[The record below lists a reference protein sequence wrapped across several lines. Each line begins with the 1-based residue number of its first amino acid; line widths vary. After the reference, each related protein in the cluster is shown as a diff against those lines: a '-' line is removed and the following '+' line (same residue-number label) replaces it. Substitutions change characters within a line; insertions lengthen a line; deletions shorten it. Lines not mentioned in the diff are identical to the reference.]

1 MSDEHWA
8 TFSIYDHRTPLY
20 RQALLL
26 FDRVVVPVPAAPFAD
41 LTEAE
46 LDALNADVE
55 YLRSNNA
62 AVPFEWDPAS
72 FQTWQASVASEAL
85 ASTLNRDPLYAT
97 RLQLA
102 EQALPLKPKGVD
114 SVVAV
119 PVYRGEMA
127 FGDSSE
133 QLRKDGLQ
141 DAVLLEVVLPRLP
154 VPVSDVSLQSIID
167 LRDKDSF
174 REATFNLRKW
184 QAKVLPDLLKDPDN
198 RDKHLRAAATD
209 FDRWIK
215 QYAEAVSDA
224 NFAKVK
230 TAVVSILAVGAV
242 LSPMTKPLIAA
253 LSAVASPL
261 FSLRELR
268 KPSWKVVAEKQC
280 APAAIVYESSAVA

>member
-26 FDRVVVPVPAAPFAD
+26 FDRIVVPVPAAPLAD

-55 YLRSNNA
+55 YLRSNDA
-62 AVPFEWDPAS
+62 AVSFGWDPGS
-72 FQTWQASVASEAL
+72 FLSWQASVASEAL

-119 PVYRGEMA
+119 PVYRSEMA
-127 FGDSSE
+127 FGASSE
-133 QLRKDGLQ
+133 ELRNDGLQ
-141 DAVLLEVVLPRLP
+141 DVVLLEVVLPRLP
-154 VPVSDVSLQSIID
+154 VPVSDVPLQSIID
-167 LRDKDSF
+167 LRGKDSF

-184 QAKVLPDLLKDPDN
+184 QARVLPDLLKDPDN
-198 RDKHLRAAATD
+198 RVQR
-209 FDRWIK
+209 RPI
-215 QYAEAVSDA
+215 
-224 NFAKVK
+224 
-230 TAVVSILAVGAV
+230 
-242 LSPMTKPLIAA
+242 LIAG
-253 LSAVASPL
+253 LNSTPRLYPTRTS
-261 FSLRELR
+261 R
-268 KPSWKVVAEKQC
+268 KSRPQ
-280 APAAIVYESSAVA
+280 